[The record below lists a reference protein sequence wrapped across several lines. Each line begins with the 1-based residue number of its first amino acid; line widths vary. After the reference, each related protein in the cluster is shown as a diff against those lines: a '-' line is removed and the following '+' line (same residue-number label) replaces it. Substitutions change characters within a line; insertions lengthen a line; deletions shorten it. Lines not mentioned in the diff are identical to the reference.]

1 MSQQPEVEM
10 SVASDQS
17 LSPIERLIALWDHLG
32 LGVAHVATQM
42 PGDIAG
48 LTARYPERLGGVV
61 LCAPTRLDPGPFA
74 AVSDRLLM
82 VSGQGGL
89 TADVTA
95 RAVSRL
101 PGARRYVLEGY
112 DAPGWA
118 DVVAD
123 RTDEIVREMTA
134 LLATSKADTPSAC
147 AREGTHAGI
156 TYRLEGSGPALI
168 LLPFFLAPSQWEPA
182 VAALVQRF
190 TVVTLGGRHLGGVA
204 ALEDRARAP
213 TYQAM
218 FRTLVDLMAPAPG
231 GTILDVGCGAGSLDR
246 LLARRLGAANPITA
260 IDVNRFL
267 LGEAA
272 ALAREDGL
280 EGAIRFAPGSAE
292 ALPFADASFDC
303 LFSVTV
309 LEECDADRALAEM
322 VRVARPGGR
331 VGVIVRSIDLPQWW
345 SVGMPEPF
353 RQRMV
358 TPPQSVAAKGVADAS
373 LYRRAQAAGLAD
385 LVCFPSLVTLDRP
398 DGPIWRYREDHLLAS
413 LSPDETMAWR
423 RARNEAIDQGLLLMA
438 HPMHCVVGRK
448 PVRP

>member
-1 MSQQPEVEM
+1 MSDE
-10 SVASDQS
+10 S
-17 LSPIERLIALWDHLG
+17 LSPTERLIALWDHLG

-48 LTARYPERLGGVV
+48 LAAGHPERLGGVV
-61 LCAPTRLDPGPFA
+61 LCTPTRLDPAPFV
-74 AVSDRLLM
+74 AVGDRLLM

-95 RAVSRL
+95 RAASRL
-101 PGARRYVLEGY
+101 PGAKRHVLESY

-123 RTDEIVREMTA
+123 RTDEIVHGMTA
-134 LLATSKADTPSAC
+134 SLATSKADVPSTG
-147 AREGTHAGI
+147 ARDGTHADI

-168 LLPFFLAPSQWEPA
+168 LLPFFLAPSQWVPA
-182 VAALVQRF
+182 VAALAQRF

-231 GTILDVGCGAGSLDR
+231 ETILDVGCGAGSLDR
-246 LLARRLGAANPITA
+246 MLARRLGAANPITA

-280 EGAIRFAPGSAE
+280 EDAIRFAPGSAE

-345 SVGMPEPF
+345 SVAMPEPF

-373 LYRRAQAAGLAD
+373 LYRRAQAAGLGE

-413 LSPDETMAWR
+413 LTPEETATWHD
-423 RARNEAIDQGLLLMA
+423 ARNGAAERGLLFMS

-448 PVRP
+448 PPRP